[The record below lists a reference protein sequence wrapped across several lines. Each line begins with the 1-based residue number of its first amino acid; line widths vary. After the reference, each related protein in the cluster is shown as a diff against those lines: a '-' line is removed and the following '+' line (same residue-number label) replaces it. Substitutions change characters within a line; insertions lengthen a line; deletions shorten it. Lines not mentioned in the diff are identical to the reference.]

1 MWVTAI
7 LALASAATKVTSS
20 LIQRRNALKAQQAIL
35 KDQRQIM
42 KIQEQINSLDKQ
54 IQSTTL
60 GIAGAQEQRSEIY
73 RNSALAL
80 GGAAVLS
87 AFVYFKKG

>member
-1 MWVTAI
+1 M
-7 LALASAATKVTSS
+7 
-20 LIQRRNALKAQQAIL
+20 
-35 KDQRQIM
+35 
-42 KIQEQINSLDKQ
+42 
-54 IQSTTL
+54 
-60 GIAGAQEQRSEIY
+60 GIAGVTEQRSEIY